1 MKEQG
6 VTTQAD
12 VDAAVAAILEYNG
25 TITVLV
31 REELVA
37 TVLGAM
43 DIVVACEVFDGSY
56 GAADKRLV
64 TGQKALSIDLAPAYD
79 GKRVAIYIVHKED

>member
-1 MKEQG
+1 MQR

-37 TVLGAM
+37 TVLKAM
-43 DIVVACEVFDGSY
+43 DIVVANEVWRDFPVAERGLKGPQGQYVPLPDVLDDG
-56 GAADKRLV
+56 DTL
-64 TGQKALSIDLAPAYD
+64 
-79 GKRVAIYIVHKED
+79 YIVHEEG